1 MFEITGVGTFLL
13 SLAATVGVTVASVKL
28 GPRLVFEGRRAV
40 LGVLGRVGLVVLSWL
55 FGLVTALLVF
65 NWGTGSVSSYSE
77 IGEFFNLLGL
87 YD

>member
-13 SLAATVGVTVASVKL
+13 SLAATVGATVASVKL
-28 GPRLVFEGRRAV
+28 GPRLVFEGRRDV
-40 LGVLGRVGLVVLSWL
+40 LGVLGRVGLVV
-55 FGLVTALLVF
+55 LVTALLVF